1 MSLLFVQIQ
10 NGTRVLVFDMVVK
23 KTIEVESF
31 KNETEINTSHCFCGL
46 YQNVCL
52 GKFSFPKP
60 DWLKN

>member
-1 MSLLFVQIQ
+1 
-10 NGTRVLVFDMVVK
+10 MVVK

-46 YQNVCL
+46 YRNVCL